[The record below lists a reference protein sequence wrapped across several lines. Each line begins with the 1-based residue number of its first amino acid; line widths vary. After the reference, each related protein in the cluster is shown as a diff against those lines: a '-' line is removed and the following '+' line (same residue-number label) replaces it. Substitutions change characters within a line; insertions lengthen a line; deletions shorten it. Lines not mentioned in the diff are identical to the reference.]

1 MKHPKL
7 FFGNMVIARSM
18 CVPLLAFAGCDP
30 HGPGCYYRCPI
41 CSQWWCYD
49 PRTEFWDPVGTL
61 GMFLSHHSVW
71 KQEHEHRKA
80 NHGRTD

>member
-1 MKHPKL
+1 MSQ
-7 FFGNMVIARSM
+7 R
-18 CVPLLAFAGCDP
+18 CDP

-49 PRTEFWDPVGTL
+49 PRTEFWEPVSTL
-61 GMFLSHHSVW
+61 KMFLSHHSVW

>member
-30 HGPGCYYRCPI
+30 HGPAATTVAQSAANGGATTREPN
-41 CSQWWCYD
+41 SGS
-49 PRTEFWDPVGTL
+49 RL
-61 GMFLSHHSVW
+61 ALS
-71 KQEHEHRKA
+71 
-80 NHGRTD
+80 

>member
-7 FFGNMVIARSM
+7 FFGNMVIAISM
-18 CVPLLAFAGCDP
+18 CVPLLALAGFDP

-49 PRTEFWDPVGTL
+49 P
-61 GMFLSHHSVW
+61 
-71 KQEHEHRKA
+71 
-80 NHGRTD
+80 

>member
-18 CVPLLAFAGCDP
+18 CAPLLALAGCDP

-49 PRTEFWDPVGTL
+49 PRTEFWEPVGTL